1 MTGRLQKGGDMSQQ
15 ERIYKRKNYFIK
27 RDFQSKF
34 ILKFCLIL
42 LIGTILSTGLLFL
55 FSQGTLT
62 SSFEQSRLVI
72 KNTSLAIL
80 PSLIYTNLITLG
92 LITLA
97 TIVVTLFVSHKIA
110 GPLLRFEKELKEIE
124 KGDLTKSI
132 KLRKKDQ
139 IADLSGS
146 LNTMTA
152 GLHEKVLDIRT
163 GVENL
168 IESAS
173 KQNAPQE
180 LIEELNHLRQTIEM
194 NFKI

>member
-1 MTGRLQKGGDMSQQ
+1 MSQQ

>member
-1 MTGRLQKGGDMSQQ
+1 MSQQ
-15 ERIYKRKNYFIK
+15 ELTYRRKNYFIK

-34 ILKFCLIL
+34 ILKFCLII

-62 SSFEQSRLVI
+62 SSFQQSRLVI

-80 PSLIYTNLITLG
+80 PAVIYTNLITLG
-92 LITLA
+92 MITLA

-110 GPLLRFEKELKEIE
+110 GPLFRFEKELKEIE
-124 KGDLTKSI
+124 KGNLTKSI

-139 IADLSGS
+139 TTDMADS
-146 LNTMTA
+146 LNKMSA
-152 GLHEKVLDIRT
+152 GLHEKVLDIRI

-180 LIEELNHLRQTIEM
+180 LIEDLNHLHQKIGL